1 MEART
6 GKGWQ
11 RITLKAAV
19 DFLAAPYRYVV
30 SDGFSREVAEANTIV
45 GGISL

>member
-1 MEART
+1 VEART

-11 RITLKAAV
+11 GLKAAL

-30 SDGFSREVAEANTIV
+30 SDGFSKEVAEANAIIN
-45 GGISL
+45 GISS